1 MEHLPLLRVVALNF
15 IAGSIDL
22 LLAVEG
28 AYFLPAMLNIGVSP
42 FYGALLLSISP
53 LTSIII
59 QGYLG
64 SMSDQCQCRWGRRR
78 PFMVAFTVACFFGL
92 MLFPFV
98 EDIAD
103 SVNNESR
110 DAVLIPLVI
119 IATFVTDFFGLGSLQ
134 VAFRAYTLDVTP
146 QKQIVLGNV
155 IYSICLSVGSATGFG
170 IGAVNWSTLFT
181 STDNFSLQVKFVF
194 GLTIMVIVVCTIITL
209 FSIPEQDS
217 RHQGGTTVKLELS
230 VINPMEA
237 IGDVEV
243 IAQARDLNE
252 NTCVNVEE
260 QDSRNRVQF
269 KSTNPNH
276 NEGVNKNT
284 VASENKKFTKL
295 ACAGAHVLSCQEE
308 LTDPVEA
315 IGDGEEGTIV
325 FVGDLDKNTE
335 LSFGNGL
342 VSDVV
347 EPDYNAAD
355 RQSTRQHNCI
365 NSLIN
370 SLVGNLRFLHFMSSS
385 MIILCGA
392 NFFGLLALFS
402 ELFFFTN
409 YVGEVTFNG
418 DVSAPENST
427 EYRNYTDG
435 VKFGSLIL
443 GVSAIVGLV
452 VSLLLG
458 PLIKLIG
465 MRPLFVTAYVLLMIQ
480 SGILTLSPNRV
491 VVFVI
496 SPAITVMNAI
506 MLTFPFILTSKYEA
520 KKFLL
525 RKLWPYVDTVILGR
539 ACAILKCS
547 TYTALVLALAING
560 PLSDIYGSAVSVMI
574 FTCAVSF
581 IGAVVAC
588 FVTVPP
594 MSWSSKK
601 IQKRLAQR
609 AYKGTSSEP
618 GDTTGADL

>member
-1 MEHLPLLRVVALNF
+1 MERLPLLRVVALNV

-53 LTSIII
+53 LVSIFV

-78 PFMVAFTVACFFGL
+78 PFMVAFTVACLFGL
-92 MLFPFV
+92 MLFLFV

-103 SVNNESR
+103 SVNDESR
-110 DAVLIPLVI
+110 DSVLIPLVI
-119 IATFVTDFFGLGSLQ
+119 VATFVTDFFGLGSLQ
-134 VAFRAYTLDVTP
+134 VAFRAYTLDATP

-155 IYSICLSVGSATGFG
+155 IFSICLSVGSATGFG
-170 IGAVNWSTLFT
+170 IGAVNWSTLIT

-194 GLTIMVIVVCTIITL
+194 GLTIIVIVVCTIITL
-209 FSIPEQDS
+209 FSIPEKDS

-237 IGDVEV
+237 NGDVEV
-243 IAQARDLNE
+243 IAPARHLNE

-260 QDSRNRVQF
+260 QDSSNRGQF

-276 NEGVNKNT
+276 NEDITKNT
-284 VASENKKFTKL
+284 VASENNKTTKL
-295 ACAGAHVLSCQEE
+295 ACTSAHASSHQEQ
-308 LTDPVEA
+308 LAVNPMEA
-315 IGDGEEGTIV
+315 IGDGEEGTKV
-325 FVGDLDKNTE
+325 FVRDLDKNIE
-335 LSFGNGL
+335 LAFGNGH
-342 VSDVV
+342 V
-347 EPDYNAAD
+347 EPDHD
-355 RQSTRQHNCI
+355 DVDSRQSTKQYNCI
-365 NSLIN
+365 NSLVN

-427 EYRNYTDG
+427 EYHNYTDG
-435 VKFGSLIL
+435 VKFGSLML
-443 GVSAIVGLV
+443 GVSAVVGLV

-458 PLIKLIG
+458 PLIKLDG

-496 SPAITVMNAI
+496 SPAISVMNAI
-506 MLTFPFILTSKYEA
+506 MVTFPFILTSKYEA

-525 RKLWPYVDTVILGR
+525 RKLWPYADTVILGR

-547 TYTALVLALAING
+547 SYTALVLALAING

-594 MSWSSKK
+594 TSWSSKK
-601 IQKRLAQR
+601 KKKHLAQR

-618 GDTTGADL
+618 SGTTGVAL

>member
-1 MEHLPLLRVVALNF
+1 MNRLPLHRLFALNC

-42 FYGALLLSISP
+42 FYGAMLLSISP
-53 LTSIII
+53 LMSIFI

-64 SMSDQCQCRWGRRR
+64 SMSDQCKCRWGRRR
-78 PFMVAFTVACFFGL
+78 PFMVTFTVACLFGL

-103 SVNNESR
+103 LANDESR
-110 DAVLIPLVI
+110 DAALIPLVI
-119 IATFVTDFFGLGSLQ
+119 ISTFVADFFGLGSLQ
-134 VAFRAYTLDVTP
+134 VPFRAYVLDVTP

-155 IYSICLSVGSATGFG
+155 IYSVCLSIGSATGFG

-194 GLTIMVIVVCTIITL
+194 GLTIIVIGVCTIITL
-209 FSIPEQDS
+209 FSVPEQDS
-217 RHQGGTTVKLELS
+217 RRQEDTTVKVELS
-230 VINPMEA
+230 VINPMEV
-237 IGDVEV
+237 IGDVKV
-243 IAQARDLNE
+243 TVPAGNS
-252 NTCVNVEE
+252 NTKLVSVNVHE
-260 QDSRNRVQF
+260 QDLTNQEQLTLTNHTKANGN
-269 KSTNPNH
+269 KSVSYQKQLTI
-276 NEGVNKNT
+276 
-284 VASENKKFTKL
+284 TK
-295 ACAGAHVLSCQEE
+295 
-308 LTDPVEA
+308 D
-315 IGDGEEGTIV
+315 IGDGEDPAVSVRE
-325 FVGDLDKNTE
+325 LDNSTE
-335 LSFGNGL
+335 IDIGSGHA
-342 VSDVV
+342 SSVV
-347 EPDYNAAD
+347 EPNHNALD
-355 RQSTRQHNCI
+355 QTSTRQQSCI
-365 NSLIN
+365 NSLVNFLI
-370 SLVGNLRFLHFMSSS
+370 GNLRFLQYMSSS
-385 MIILCGA
+385 MIILCAA

-409 YVGEVTFNG
+409 YVGEITFNG
-418 DVSAPENST
+418 DVNAPENST
-427 EYRNYTDG
+427 KYHNYTDG

-458 PLIKLIG
+458 PLIKLVG

-480 SGILTLSPNRV
+480 SGILTLNPNRV

-496 SPAITVMNAI
+496 SPAISVMNAL

-525 RKLWPYVDTVILGR
+525 RKLWPYADMVILGR
-539 ACAILKCS
+539 ACAVLKCS
-547 TYTALVLALAING
+547 TYMALVLALAING

-574 FTCAVSF
+574 FTCAISF

-594 MSWSSKK
+594 TGWSSKK
-601 IQKRLAQR
+601 KQKHLCQR
-609 AYKGTSSEP
+609 TYTGTSCMCSNP
-618 GDTTGADL
+618 TDITGTAT